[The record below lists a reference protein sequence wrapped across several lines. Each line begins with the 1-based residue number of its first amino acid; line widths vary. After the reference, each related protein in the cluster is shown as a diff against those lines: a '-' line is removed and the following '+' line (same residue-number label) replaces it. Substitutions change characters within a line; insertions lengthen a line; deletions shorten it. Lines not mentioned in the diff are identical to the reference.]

1 MEASVGTVPIA
12 NTMEIDV
19 VSKYLNAQ
27 LGELYTHDLDEFN
40 KFPAN
45 TLPLLNDEA
54 NFVFAKELG
63 HISGQ

>member
-27 LGELYTHDLDEFN
+27 LGE
-40 KFPAN
+40 
-45 TLPLLNDEA
+45 
-54 NFVFAKELG
+54 
-63 HISGQ
+63 